1 MTSNTTDITI
11 DTHQLHYQHWYNMK
25 FTSSTSSP
33 SLATDTTAKVR
44 ISITIINIGLSV
56 TIYHGRTGLPIGTHV
71 TANVDKIVHMI
82 FEVHCSKHISIC
94 FNLFFWKNLLP
105 GGNLVNA
112 YLSLWTYINTYIC
125 LQENILKMQPPK
137 SQPLLV
143 IPGILETS
151 RWSRGSHLGPQTV
164 KRKM

>member
-1 MTSNTTDITI
+1 MWERVWKSSFSFCYHYRHQKHHSRCDKLVKPEVTIFFLIAIMTSNTTDITI

-105 GGNLVNA
+105 GGNLVN
-112 YLSLWTYINTYIC
+112 TYMTRC
-125 LQENILKMQPPK
+125 M
-137 SQPLLV
+137 V
-143 IPGILETS
+143 I
-151 RWSRGSHLGPQTV
+151 
-164 KRKM
+164 